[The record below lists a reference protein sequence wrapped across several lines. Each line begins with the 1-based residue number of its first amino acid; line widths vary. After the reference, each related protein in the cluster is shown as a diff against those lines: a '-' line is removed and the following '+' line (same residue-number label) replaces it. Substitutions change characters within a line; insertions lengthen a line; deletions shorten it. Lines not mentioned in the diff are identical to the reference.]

1 MIRLNVFIT
10 VSSENRAAYLEI
22 AKELVAASQK
32 DAGCIAYDIFESNTR
47 PEVLMFCE
55 TWTDQAA
62 LDAHEAAPHF
72 TTLVPKLSELG
83 QMKIERFEF

>member
-10 VSSENRAAYLEI
+10 VSEENRAAFLEI

-32 DAGCIAYDIFESNTR
+32 DAGCIAYDIFESGTR

-55 TWTDQAA
+55 TWTDDAA
-62 LDAHEAAPHF
+62 LAAHEAAEHF
-72 TTLVPKLSELG
+72 TTLVPKLTEMVK
-83 QMKIERFEF
+83 MKIERFEF